1 MRRIWVLGAV
11 ALLAGSACI
20 LRGGGGVGTPGGGS
34 TSGGSIGQPFSDV
47 RRGLRDDHVVVGFTG
62 PDPAGGAVCHVTY
75 GAEVRVDTR
84 NVVVITLK
92 AMLPRADP
100 SCAQIHRKVVVD
112 LGEPLAGREI
122 QDEWTGRR
130 YRPTGGTYELE
141 PESTP
146 CGRADCSTP
155 SPTPAPCETEAYQ
168 AAVDNIDGGIRF
180 AGERCDGSFL
190 VMSLDFGSSGCA
202 PARQPEPCPCLH
214 VQPAYFV

>member
-1 MRRIWVLGAV
+1 MSVVYQNRHVNHLG
-11 ALLAGSACI
+11 
-20 LRGGGGVGTPGGGS
+20 P
-34 TSGGSIGQPFSDV
+34 
-47 RRGLRDDHVVVGFTG
+47 
-62 PDPAGGAVCHVTY
+62 
-75 GAEVRVDTR
+75 
-84 NVVVITLK
+84 
-92 AMLPRADP
+92 LPRADP
-100 SCAQIHRKVVVD
+100 SCAQVHRKVVVD

-202 PARQPEPCPCLH
+202 PAEPPETSPCLN
-214 VQPAYFV
+214 VKTAYFVANNGAWRLVTYGKDETCDHVAESTLIHFPPELCA